1 MTPADTL
8 SAIKGAI
15 LNNVTL
21 LNATV
26 LFGLSEMQWD
36 LFLKI
41 LVGIG
46 SFAFTL
52 VKVYAEFKKVQKT
65 EKEKDI

>member
-1 MTPADTL
+1 MQIQDTITI
-8 SAIKGAI
+8 IKTSL